1 MRLFL
6 SAGEVSG
13 DVHGSRLA
21 GALVE
26 RLPGVELVGWGS
38 ARMAAAG
45 VQVLED
51 LVPLAAVGLTEN
63 LAVLRPASRALARA
77 KAYLAAQRPD
87 AVVLIDYQGA
97 NMQLARTARRLGI
110 PTFYY
115 ISPQEWI
122 WGLKGGPRRVAR
134 SVDTILAVFER
145 EAEVYRQAGG
155 EVRFVG
161 HPLLDQ
167 VPDPARV
174 SALRQRL
181 GLAPG
186 DVVLGLFPGSRAPEI
201 RNLLE
206 PMIEAAER
214 VRRRNP
220 ALRIVLPVASS
231 HFSEAIAAAV
241 GQRSSIHRVEDA
253 SGMEVLALCTA
264 ALAASGTITL
274 EAAICGTPV
283 VAAYRVSAITALLA
297 RRLLKIPYVTLPN
310 IVAGRGI
317 IPELLQGEASPLA
330 MAAAIEPLLGEG
342 PQRQSQIEGLAAVR
356 ERLGGPGAADRAAE
370 AIAQALETRG
380 TPGRHGRL

>member
-13 DVHGSRLA
+13 DVHGSGLA
-21 GALVE
+21 RALGE

-38 ARMAAAG
+38 SRMAAAG
-45 VQVLED
+45 VRILED

-77 KAYLAAQRPD
+77 RAYLSSQRPD

-110 PTFYY
+110 PSFYY

-155 EVRFVG
+155 DVRFVG

-174 SALRQRL
+174 QDLRRRL
-181 GLAPG
+181 GFAAS
-186 DVVLGLFPGSRAPEI
+186 DMVLGLFPGSRDPEI
-201 RNLLE
+201 RSLLE
-206 PMIEAAER
+206 PMIEAAELAR
-214 VRRRNP
+214 LRNP

-231 HFSEAIAAAV
+231 HFADRIAATV
-241 GQRSSIHRVEDA
+241 GQRSYIHRIEDA

-310 IVAGRGI
+310 IVAARGI

-330 MAAAIEPLLGEG
+330 MAAAIEPLLREG
-342 PQRQSQIEGLAAVR
+342 PPRQSQLEGLAAVR
-356 ERLGGPGAADRAAE
+356 AQLGESGAAERAAE
-370 AIAQALETRG
+370 AIAQALESLG
-380 TPGRHGRL
+380 APGRHGRL